1 MPGGMGGIGGM
12 IGGMLG
18 GGGGMGGMMGGGGGG
33 MGGPS
38 GGMGGMMGGMNGQNN
53 QNNQNGQNTQS
64 TDANTSDV
72 YDVDRWKRSDGI
84 DQGTDTSTVKMVR
97 DAWEQEESKK
107 KEKSLRRKSNRK
119 TTGILAK
126 RRTKK
131 EQEELENQIEHP
143 KAGTIKT
150 PEMKLAE
157 HNIKSAEQQREEEA
171 AARAA
176 AQAAAIEA
184 ARARLRAEKPYNYL
198 GLTAPSAI
206 EPFFTSNPVNS
217 LSLAVDQ
224 LAFGSLT
231 LNQTSQSAI
240 AGMPSAL
247 AMQYAAMP
255 GAVLTGSVPGAA
267 GLPGTAGVPGAAAG
281 AAAAG
286 AIPGAAAAGVP
297 GAIPGAVPGMAAGA
311 AAGMPQAALVGGTIQ
326 TPGAM
331 LTMTGAPEH
340 AAKSRN
346 LISSNTGTG
355 YMDMVYANRER
366 QKYDVRI
373 T

>member
-1 MPGGMGGIGGM
+1 MPGCMGGI
-12 IGGMLG
+12 
-18 GGGGMGGMMGGGGGG
+18 
-33 MGGPS
+33 
-38 GGMGGMMGGMNGQNN
+38 GGMMGGMNGQNN
-53 QNNQNGQNTQS
+53 QNAQNTQS

-84 DQGTDTSTVKMVR
+84 DQRTDTSAVKMVR
-97 DAWEQEESKK
+97 DAWEQEETKK

-119 TTGILAK
+119 TTGLFAK

-131 EQEELENQIEHP
+131 EQEELEAQLEHP

-157 HNIKSAEQQREEEA
+157 HNIKSAEQQRAEEE

-176 AQAAAIEA
+176 AQAAAIAA

-198 GLTAPSAI
+198 GLTSPSAI

-231 LNQTSQSAI
+231 LNQTSRSPV

-255 GAVLTGSVPGAA
+255 GDVLTGSVPGAA
-267 GLPGTAGVPGAAAG
+267 GVPGANAAG
-281 AAAAG
+281 AVS
-286 AIPGAAAAGVP
+286 GAAAAGVP
-297 GAIPGAVPGMAAGA
+297 HAIPGAVPGMSAGA